1 MQKNSRLSVS
11 FWVYLEDI
19 FIGISVLVDKFL
31 NFYYYCISVS
41 LLIYPIFCLPKCF
54 KVAI

>member
-31 NFYYYCISVS
+31 IFLLLLHFCFSADISY
-41 LLIYPIFCLPKCF
+41 ILPSKMF
-54 KVAI
+54 